1 MTAILD
7 RGWRALFG
15 RASDDLWQVYASF
28 GVPKPGP
35 DAFPIQLFG
44 DEIEIFDN
52 HQWMCLNWSAET
64 SPVHSDAKA
73 SRYLICAI
81 PVHSYLMRCEG
92 KKKLAN
98 ITLQECLRIVV
109 SSLNDLT
116 ATGIS
121 AVVCVKGDWKFLV
134 QALSSKFSASS
145 NEVCF
150 KCRATKNLRSPYTDL
165 TTSADWRS
173 RQRQEDLWHERPA
186 LADLDHFSLRLIT
199 PDILHTYHLG
209 IGRDVVA
216 SILTVLLQ
224 GRQFLPGSSAPW
236 MSVFLFVWRGLPS
249 INFP

>member
-44 DEIEIFDN
+44 DEVEIFDN

-109 SSLNDLT
+109 SSFNDLT

-134 QALSSKFSASS
+134 QALSSKFSASFAS
-145 NEVCF
+145 NVAQPKISGARTQILPPLPTGDRDNAKKICGM
-150 KCRATKNLRSPYTDL
+150 
-165 TTSADWRS
+165 SA
-173 RQRQEDLWHERPA
+173 
-186 LADLDHFSLRLIT
+186 
-199 PDILHTYHLG
+199 
-209 IGRDVVA
+209 
-216 SILTVLLQ
+216 
-224 GRQFLPGSSAPW
+224 LPWQTWTISHCG
-236 MSVFLFVWRGLPS
+236 
-249 INFP
+249 